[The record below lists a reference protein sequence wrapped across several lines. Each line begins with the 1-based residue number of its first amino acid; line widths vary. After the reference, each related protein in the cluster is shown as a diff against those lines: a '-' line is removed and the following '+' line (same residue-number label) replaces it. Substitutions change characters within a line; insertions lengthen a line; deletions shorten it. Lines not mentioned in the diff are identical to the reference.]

1 MKLKFK
7 GFTLVE
13 LIMSMGLLTI
23 LIGVM
28 TALFGAIIDT
38 SLDSTATSGVD
49 QDGKYIMARLAYD
62 MQRATSIT
70 SPPVPSSTT
79 ATSLTLA
86 IDGSSYTYD
95 LDGSAN
101 IRLSDGVESNNLNNH
116 SIQVSDLSFQRLGIG
131 NTTDTVQV
139 KFRLTSK
146 INETSGIETKAF
158 QTTIGLK

>member
-1 MKLKFK
+1 MKSKFK

-49 QDGKYIMARLAYD
+49 QDGKYIIARL
-62 MQRATSIT
+62 
-70 SPPVPSSTT
+70 
-79 ATSLTLA
+79 
-86 IDGSSYTYD
+86 TYD
-95 LDGSAN
+95 LQRSSEIVAPAVPSATTAPALTIKVDSIDYTYSLDSNGNFQLSNDYGDNVLNGSTT
-101 IRLSDGVESNNLNNH
+101 V
-116 SIQVSDLSFQRLGIG
+116 VSDLSFQRIG
-131 NTTDTVQV
+131 VGDATDTVQM

-146 INETSGIETKAF
+146 VKETSGVETKAF